1 VSPASHPKIHMQKLN
16 TDAMAGSGLKSNQNL
31 SNLPSFLGLWDLFW
45 EKIVVLNDTDGTVY
59 KCDVTLKLSRK
70 TTVDFIAGRYD
81 VIGHKRGSKP
91 YKKFRDCGMI
101 ELKLSENV
109 IQSELVDVATDVE
122 QPRSEQDEKAKKK
135 KSVKKRTAADTA
147 TDAIADENE
156 EEDGDNDDV
165 SYLLDDMVS
174 VVAAGGEDYVRGIAA
189 LLVSGIMD
197 EIEQRD
203 RGFAQAIGYAAA
215 IRGEYCLVSECNAAV
230 AAVIDAII
238 DAVDESQGLYRGY
251 LGIERPMSSGL
262 SVSAVMESLL
272 QAVEH
277 GGVALQSRV
286 PRFRLEGPIVDLRS
300 LPWETEAGASK
311 HAASIPKHRLS
322 QRPQAQAQPPN
333 GQQSNLGM
341 NANHSGSEYLTLPET
356 NTAAATRDS
365 DEVGRMI
372 AGASMRNDETAALTD
387 ACAFVVGIQGQ
398 SSLVEV
404 RDLTGSAY
412 QP

>member
-1 VSPASHPKIHMQKLN
+1 M
-16 TDAMAGSGLKSNQNL
+16 
-31 SNLPSFLGLWDLFW
+31 
-45 EKIVVLNDTDGTVY
+45 LNDTDGTVY

-70 TTVDFIAGRYD
+70 TSVDFIAGRYD

-122 QPRSEQDEKAKKK
+122 QPRSEQHEKAKKK
-135 KSVKKRTAADTA
+135 KTVKKRTAADTA
-147 TDAIADENE
+147 TDAIADEYE
-156 EEDGDNDDV
+156 EEDDDV

-174 VVAAGGEDYVRGIAA
+174 VVAAGGEDYVQGISA
-189 LLVSGIMD
+189 LLVSGIID
-197 EIEQRD
+197 EIEQQD
-203 RGFAQAIGYAAA
+203 RGFAQAIGYAEA

-333 GQQSNLGM
+333 EQQSNLGM
-341 NANHSGSEYLTLPET
+341 NAHHSGSEYLALPET
-356 NTAAATRDS
+356 NAAAATTDS

-372 AGASMRNDETAALTD
+372 AGASMRNDETAAPTEE
-387 ACAFVVGIQGQ
+387 CAFVGIQGQ
-398 SSLVEV
+398 SERSLAEV
-404 RDLTGSAY
+404 RDLTGSAN